1 MKKIALGVAFLCVW
15 GATTAGEFTLQFPVS
30 AGNHKTLRVAGY
42 AIDALGVT
50 GPCDRSYTSGGSG
63 RGGRYITHRYYGQCK
78 WDLSAL
84 SKRNSPNIQKETLE
98 DGLQPCVF
106 PKKLND
112 AATHHA

>member
-50 GPCDRSYTSGGSG
+50 GPCDRS
-63 RGGRYITHRYYGQCK
+63 
-78 WDLSAL
+78 
-84 SKRNSPNIQKETLE
+84 
-98 DGLQPCVF
+98 
-106 PKKLND
+106 
-112 AATHHA
+112 